1 MSQFKFLN
9 LDSKDSIYS
18 TSQTYNSYVFD
29 DVFSIV
35 KAPNSYN
42 TEWNLRTPIY
52 NAKRIWLKSIEL
64 PIGFCNI
71 RSNNNSNT
79 ITISTSANAGSG
91 TNYTIT
97 LPDLIYNSMSSLFTD
112 INAAFASAFPS
123 VNIVFSIS
131 TGTNKGLVMVT
142 SSSSA
147 IFTNGLYVQPS
158 LLANTILGFPLFFDG
173 PINTRYATKM
183 YLLNADNYINLYLP
197 NLSSGDIN
205 INGVPSSFK
214 IPIVSING
222 AVMFVGSN
230 IAFDQYITV
239 SNVSVINKIQAVIT
253 DRWGFSINSRGL
265 DYSITLAIEY

>member
-18 TSQTYNSYVFD
+18 TSQTYNSYVFSD
-29 DVFSIV
+29 LFSTT

-42 TEWNLRTPIY
+42 TEWSLRTPIQ
-52 NAKRIWLKSIEL
+52 NPKRIWLKSVEL
-64 PIGFCNI
+64 PIGFANI
-71 RSNNNSNT
+71 RSNNASNT
-79 ITISTSANAGSG
+79 ITVSTNANPASG

-97 LPDLIYNSMSSLFTD
+97 LPDRIYNSMSSLLAD
-112 INAAFASAFPS
+112 INSSFASNFPS

-131 TGTNKGLVMVT
+131 TTINIDFVMVA

-147 IFTNGLYVQPS
+147 IFTNGLFIQNG